1 VAVIQSRHCV
11 PATLSITRP
20 HCGLRSA
27 CRLSSMRRPGR
38 SRLPRLSTMVEQG
51 GALEC
56 LPGDVWIEFLRTSE
70 RKVGQGDDA
79 NDRVRLITNRK
90 VMYMPV
96 PHCAQGILDAVILS
110 AVDDTPGHNLIHRR
124 GCRIQALSGR
134 AYREILLGQNADESV
149 AFTNGEAADLAVP
162 HLRAASARVVLGVVH
177 STRRLIN
184 SATIMA

>member
-1 VAVIQSRHCV
+1 
-11 PATLSITRP
+11 
-20 HCGLRSA
+20 
-27 CRLSSMRRPGR
+27 MRRPGR

-110 AVDDTPGHNLIHRR
+110 AVDDTPSHDLTDRR
-124 GCRIQALSGR
+124 GRRVQTLGGRPCRK
-134 AYREILLGQNADESV
+134 ILLGQDADENV
-149 AFTNGEAADLAVP
+149 AFTNREAADIAVSHP
-162 HLRAASARVVLGVVH
+162 SCGVSKCGAWRCPFDTSAHQLSDDHGVTPGELRSKWDQLGGRYR
-177 STRRLIN
+177 T
-184 SATIMA
+184 